1 MPPAPADRAAA
12 TAGGKPAPAAP
23 TPPAGQ
29 DATKT
34 ASAADPTKP
43 PSDPDFCAAYFQKLR
58 QTRH

>member
-1 MPPAPADRAAA
+1 MSGLLRSHHARPY
-12 TAGGKPAPAAP
+12 TEF
-23 TPPAGQ
+23 PAGP
-29 DATKT
+29 TKT